1 MIRYALPFLLIA
13 TQAAAEPGVCRAVDG
28 DSYVCS
34 GERIRLENAD
44 TPELHG
50 RCQRETNLA
59 NEAKAFAQAAL
70 DDAVQVVVTVHERR
84 PKDRYGRTLAKV
96 SVDGRDL
103 GAILIQAGL
112 ARPYHGERRQSWC
125 E

>member
-1 MIRYALPFLLIA
+1 MIRYALPFLLIT
-13 TQAAAEPGVCRAVDG
+13 TQAAAEPGVCRALDG

-34 GERIRLENAD
+34 DERIRLENAD

-59 NEAKAFAQAAL
+59 NQAKVFAQAAI
-70 DDAVQVVVTVHERR
+70 DNAAQVVITIHQRR

-96 SVDGRDL
+96 SIDGHDL
-103 GAILIQAGL
+103 GVMLIEAGL
-112 ARPYHGERRQSWC
+112 ARA
-125 E
+125 